1 MQTTDS
7 LRFGLKFAGSL
18 GSIEK
23 RLIADEVEE
32 IQKSADVVVDEVE
45 KAEGNPWRDEAGK
58 FTDEAN
64 AVFNVNAALHPAELE
79 ARAKDYEKLSQGEKA
94 AGKKPGFRN
103 YIPKDAMPAN
113 ASPKWKELNTGIGK
127 FEGVANAYMTRY
139 RTMGEAHATEG
150 KEQKAYW
157 LANAGALRD
166 MARIMAEKRDKLG
179 AKAAKLAKPAD
190 RTSGLAQAAQ
200 KVPKP
205 AAAKPEPAVDTD
217 HPKPQNAISAPENF
231 ARLPHDKQRAALV
244 DMTHAD
250 QLKARGAAAGVP
262 KVYIDQIIRG
272 MQKSPIK
279 PIDGRIIPTQQEIVA
294 AGDHFGLKP
303 IEQHDQM
310 RAVNEADR
318 KEKDPAGHIPRMIR
332 MANAITDP
340 AKAFRRAG
348 AMNREVGTAAAFI
361 FYSRAALLLGAGH
374 KAKAYDPIMEFKE
387 DLDFMMSELRLEKE
401 GTGIP
406 DFISE
411 AFGDLEAV
419 SGPEGEDGI
428 DAATM
433 TRMKKMIVNNAVM
446 VGLISQEEAN
456 EITAGL

>member
-7 LRFGLKFAGSL
+7 LRFGLKFAGAL

-166 MARIMAEKRDKLG
+166 MARIMAEKRDKIG
-179 AKAAKLAKPAD
+179 GKAAKAEKPKAEVAKPKAE
-190 RTSGLAQAAQ
+190 
-200 KVPKP
+200 KP
-205 AAAKPEPAVDTD
+205 AAAAKPEPAVDTD
-217 HPKPQNAISAPENF
+217 HPKPQVAISVPADF
-231 ARLPHDKQRAALV
+231 GKMDHDGQRAALK
-244 DMTHAD
+244 DMAHPD
-250 QLKARGAAAGVP
+250 QIKAQGSPWKSKEAEA
-262 KVYIDQIIRG
+262 QIIRG

-279 PIDGRIIPTQQEIVA
+279 SIDGRIVPTQQEMDAVA
-294 AGDHFGLKP
+294 EQFGLKV

-318 KEKDPAGHIPRMIR
+318 QRKDPAGHIPRMIR
-332 MANAITDP
+332 MANSITDP

-348 AMNREVGTAAAFI
+348 AMNKEVGAAAAQL
-361 FYSRAALLLGAGH
+361 FYNRAALLFGAGH

-419 SGPEGEDGI
+419 AGPEGEEI

-433 TRMKKMIVNNAVM
+433 LRMKKMIVNNAVM